1 MAYCDYTYYTDTYIG
16 NKLSAEQFST
26 AAERAA
32 DFIAYITLNK
42 ATSDYDAVKRC
53 NCALAEVYA
62 DMEQARLNTPSGAFA
77 SETVG
82 AYSVSY
88 RSGADI
94 LQSYG
99 AEAKS
104 VCARYLAPTG
114 LLYRGCGIVYPS

>member
-1 MAYCDYTYYTDTYIG
+1 MAFCDYAYYTDTFKG
-16 NKLSAEQFST
+16 TKLSADEWTT

-32 DFIAYITLNK
+32 DFIVYITLNK
-42 ATSDYDAVKRC
+42 ATDDYDAVKRC

-62 DMEQARLNTPSGAFA
+62 DMENARLNAPSGALA
-77 SETVG
+77 SESVG